1 MRLEGSTWVWRTLAL
16 AAAVT
21 ALAGCPRAKGSGDEG
36 KPGGV
41 APPATTVAA
50 QATPTIA
57 VGTYSMSVEAQDD
70 PNLILDRVTVD
81 AASTKLDF
89 TFTNKGK
96 NATIITI
103 AQPGD
108 KYTLFLEWAPGKK
121 AMLQRSTGI
130 AMKPANNKVG
140 SGQSVSFS
148 LIFEPLEPGVR
159 KFDMY
164 EGEDAKKTMP
174 GQSTYWIVRNIEL
187 K

>member
-1 MRLEGSTWVWRTLAL
+1 MRPAVLRPLRQAL
-16 AAAVT
+16 FLSLFAV
-21 ALAGCPRAKGSGDEG
+21 ALTGCPRSKASGEEG

-41 APPATTVAA
+41 APPTTIAPPAA
-50 QATPTIA
+50 PTVA
-57 VGTYSMSVEAQDD
+57 VGTYTMHMEAQDD
-70 PNLILDRVTVD
+70 PNLILERVTVD
-81 AASTKLDF
+81 QASTKLDF

-96 NATIITI
+96 NATNITI

-121 AMLQRSTGI
+121 AFLVRSTGI

-148 LIFEPLEPGVR
+148 LIFDALEPGVR